1 MCITCRGALYGSA
14 CNAIWTF
21 RATCTLTKV
30 AILAKKGSNT
40 LKTIHRGARS
50 KEKYKMVGKLGVQ
63 EFMVITA
70 GGLPIFHYSK
80 TNVRKMDSLLSGF
93 LSAITSF
100 ATEFGER
107 SIRSLTFEGSELLY
121 EQFNPDFLFIFLV
134 DNHAPKRVLR
144 AVLRELSRKFMATY
158 ETELKMEI
166 PILDVFESF
175 RNEVQ
180 GVFQYYEG
188 VLIIISNLSAYVI
201 PTVRKEV
208 LDVAIRTG
216 GFLDELHR
224 DFGSLG
230 ARVLTAIDGNSS
242 IHSITSKLDIEEEA
256 ISEVIE
262 YLSIR
267 GVLKIAKMCP
277 VIRGEDARFN
287 AFLDLVGLPNKE
299 FWTNL

>member
-1 MCITCRGALYGSA
+1 MADR
-14 CNAIWTF
+14 
-21 RATCTLTKV
+21 
-30 AILAKKGSNT
+30 
-40 LKTIHRGARS
+40 
-50 KEKYKMVGKLGVQ
+50 LGVQ

-70 GGLPIFHYSK
+70 GGLPIFHYSR
-80 TNVRKMDSLLSGF
+80 TDVRKMDSLLSGF

-134 DNHAPKRVLR
+134 DTHASKKVLR
-144 AVLRELSRKFMATY
+144 AILRELSRKFMARY
-158 ETELKMEI
+158 ETELRMEI
-166 PILDVFESF
+166 PILDVFEDFSS
-175 RNEVQ
+175 EVR
-180 GVFQYYEG
+180 GVFLYYEG

-201 PTVRKEV
+201 PTVRKEI

-230 ARVLTAIDGNSS
+230 ARVLTAIDGDSS
-242 IHSITSKLDIEEEA
+242 IHSITRKLNIEEDA
-256 ISEVIE
+256 VSEVIE
-262 YLSIR
+262 YLAIR

-277 VIRGEDARFN
+277 IIEGEDARFN
-287 AFLDLVGLPNKE
+287 AFLDLIGLPSKE
-299 FWTNL
+299 YQLLERAKHLCNGERSVVDVSDRLGVTAESLFEVLTKLGTEVNWSYIEVSGLADEPSAN